1 MEHIMQIQVRINEE
15 GALRNQRYAFTDRFT
30 LVSEL
35 LQNARRAG
43 AMRIEIHYDATAQV
57 LRVEDDGRGLDDFQ
71 KLLSFHESGWDAA
84 TSAEE
89 RPFGVGFSKCLY
101 AATRCIVASN
111 HQRVDIDTAA
121 ALAKASIE
129 VESITEAVAG
139 TRIELHGVDLPDL
152 GNRIESLCLGFPVEV
167 LFNGKPLLRRFAA
180 AHLATMAS
188 PMGYGPP
195 HRYAGRQVQLQHPG
209 LPAGLLRHEAQ
220 LLPVRRGQCRAPGFA
235 PVHGAPAGSRQVDRR
250 GRTEKADR
258 YRVEGLLAAD
268 ARGRQDPAFARTL
281 RRNLLRGDA
290 RLGTLDLLNDLD
302 VLPAELFD
310 EIVDYP
316 IQDDDRSYVRQV
328 AVAPTRQAVES
339 GAVTLVSLD
348 WLGDDNAA
356 RWMLARAKGY
366 LVFDWIGLSSE
377 HWAWRHVRFL
387 DQETVQV
394 EAVSEQ
400 IRVQLE
406 GRWVWPTVI
415 LCESVILRS
424 AKDVA
429 EITDAGVCHGDVLYI
444 PAGETSGEP
453 VRQASSFIDENDQFL
468 ASDLD
473 ADRDALADLIR
484 RLRSVDPVQTLDS
497 LLQELRLGRYPLLHG
512 KAFQVTVGV
521 GAAPGHSV
529 ALVAEAG
536 SANTGAGHAGS

>member
-1 MEHIMQIQVRINEE
+1 MQIQVQINEE

-101 AATRCIVASN
+101 AATRCIVASK

-129 VESITEAVAG
+129 VEPITEAVAG

-188 PMGYGPP
+188 PMGTVHLTGTRDGKFSYNTL
-195 HRYAGRQVQLQHPG
+195 VFLQ
-209 LPAGLLRHEAQ
+209 
-220 LLPVRRGQCRAPGFA
+220 GFCVMK
-235 PVHGAPAGSRQVDRR
+235 PNYCPFDEVNIVHLDSRQFV
-250 GRTEKADR
+250 
-258 YRVEGLLAAD
+258 
-268 ARGRQDPAFARTL
+268 
-281 RRNLLRGDA
+281 A
-290 RLGTLDLLNDLD
+290 RLPDRDKLIDEDVQRKRIDTELKACWRQTLEVAKTQLSPERFVEIYYAAMRGWGQLDLLNDLD

-348 WLGDDNAA
+348 WLDDDNAA

-394 EAVSEQ
+394 EALSEQ

-444 PAGETSGEP
+444 PAGETSGEA

-536 SANTGAGHAGS
+536 SANTGAGYAGS

>member
-1 MEHIMQIQVRINEE
+1 MQIQVRINEE

-101 AATRCIVASN
+101 AATRCIVASK
-111 HQRVDIDTAA
+111 HQRVDIDTTA
-121 ALAKASIE
+121 ALNKASIE

-152 GNRIESLCLGFPVEV
+152 GNRIETLCLGFPVEV
-167 LFNGKPLLRRFAA
+167 LFNGKPLTRRFAA
-180 AHLATMAS
+180 ANLATMAS
-188 PMGYGPP
+188 PMGAV
-195 HRYAGRQVQLQHPG
+195 HLAGTRDGRHSHDTMVFLQ
-209 LPAGLLRHEAQ
+209 
-220 LLPVRRGQCRAPGFA
+220 GFCVMK
-235 PVHGAPAGSRQVDRR
+235 PSYCPDGRINVVHLDSRQ
-250 GRTEKADR
+250 
-258 YRVEGLLAAD
+258 
-268 ARGRQDPAFARTL
+268 FM
-281 RRNLLRGDA
+281 A
-290 RLGTLDLLNDLD
+290 RLPDRDKLIDEDVQGKRIDAELKACWRQTLEIAKTQLSPERFIETYYAAMRAWGQLDLLNDLD
-302 VLPAELFD
+302 VLPAELFE

-316 IQDDDRSYVRQV
+316 IQEDSGNRDYVRQV
-328 AVAPTRQAVES
+328 AVAPSRLAIENGTE
-339 GAVTLVSLD
+339 TLVSLD
-348 WLGDDNAA
+348 WVGDDNAA

-366 LVFDWIGLSSE
+366 LVFDWLGLHLD
-377 HWAWRHVRFL
+377 HWALRRVRFL
-387 DQETVQV
+387 EEEAVRV

-400 IRVQLE
+400 LRVQLE

-415 LCESVILRS
+415 LCEAVRLR
-424 AKDVA
+424 AGNEVV
-429 EITDAGVCHGDVLYI
+429 EITDKGVCHEDVLYI

-468 ASDLD
+468 ESDLD

-497 LLQELRLGRYPLLHG
+497 LLQELRLGKYPLLHG

-529 ALVAEAG
+529 ALVGEAG
-536 SANTGAGHAGS
+536 SANTGVCHAGS

>member
-1 MEHIMQIQVRINEE
+1 VPDRDKLIDEDVQRKRIDIELKACWRQTLE
-15 GALRNQRYAFTDRFT
+15 VAKTQLSPERFVAIYYA
-30 LVSEL
+30 
-35 LQNARRAG
+35 
-43 AMRIEIHYDATAQV
+43 AMRAWGH
-57 LRVEDDGRGLDDFQ
+57 
-71 KLLSFHESGWDAA
+71 W
-84 TSAEE
+84 
-89 RPFGVGFSKCLY
+89 
-101 AATRCIVASN
+101 
-111 HQRVDIDTAA
+111 
-121 ALAKASIE
+121 
-129 VESITEAVAG
+129 
-139 TRIELHGVDLPDL
+139 
-152 GNRIESLCLGFPVEV
+152 
-167 LFNGKPLLRRFAA
+167 
-180 AHLATMAS
+180 
-188 PMGYGPP
+188 
-195 HRYAGRQVQLQHPG
+195 
-209 LPAGLLRHEAQ
+209 
-220 LLPVRRGQCRAPGFA
+220 
-235 PVHGAPAGSRQVDRR
+235 
-250 GRTEKADR
+250 
-258 YRVEGLLAAD
+258 
-268 ARGRQDPAFARTL
+268 
-281 RRNLLRGDA
+281 
-290 RLGTLDLLNDLD
+290 DLLNDLD
-302 VLPAELFD
+302 VLPVELFD

-328 AVAPTRQAVES
+328 AVAPTRHAVES
-339 GAVTLVSLD
+339 GKVTLVSLD

-394 EAVSEQ
+394 EALSEQ

-453 VRQASSFIDENDQFL
+453 VRQASSFMDENDQFL

-536 SANTGAGHAGS
+536 SANRGAGHAGS